1 MQKKIIFFINKFGR
15 KNILFLIFFIT
26 ISSILELIGIAS
38 IFPLI
43 KIISDPNSLNDFIL
57 PSNLADYLNNLGTS
71 ELIFLLLFFYGLIFF
86 IKVSYSIFLTW
97 YNTSLVFEIQMRL
110 VKELF
115 QDYLLQPYI
124 FHTNINS
131 AELIRNCQNEVSN
144 LCKNLFYPC
153 VIILTEIIILII
165 IIIFLFYIDPFAI
178 QFFLLFFALFG
189 FSYYAIVSKKIKI
202 WGKIRLTAEKFRL
215 QHLLQ
220 GFAGIKEIKLLGKE
234 KYFIEKF
241 ASAAYTSGN
250 QFKKN
255 SIVLQIP
262 KHIVE
267 FIFVFLIIVY
277 LLINFKNDKDLIT
290 LLPTLAVYMAA
301 GFKLLPSF
309 LKIYQNFQTIKFTIP
324 TLHKIYE
331 EFNLPKSEKLSKNE
345 IKGDLQFKENIK
357 LENINFKYPGAENFI
372 LKNLNLLIKKGSCV
386 GIMGGSG
393 IGKSTLV
400 DIFLG
405 LIEPNEGNIK
415 LDDKDIKINLPQWF
429 SIVGHIPQEIF
440 ISDDSIKNNIAFGI
454 DEKEIS
460 KDQLNLAIKNSQ
472 LENFRSILDNKIDSA
487 LGERGLQI
495 SGGERQRIGIA
506 RALYKKSKV
515 LIFDEATNALDEN
528 TEKKILNLIM
538 ELKGNKTIIIVS
550 HNMNIFSICD
560 DVYELEQGKLKKIK
574 KEN

>member
-1 MQKKIIFFINKFGR
+1 
-15 KNILFLIFFIT
+15 
-26 ISSILELIGIAS
+26 
-38 IFPLI
+38 
-43 KIISDPNSLNDFIL
+43 
-57 PSNLADYLNNLGTS
+57 
-71 ELIFLLLFFYGLIFF
+71 
-86 IKVSYSIFLTW
+86 
-97 YNTSLVFEIQMRL
+97 
-110 VKELF
+110 
-115 QDYLLQPYI
+115 
-124 FHTNINS
+124 
-131 AELIRNCQNEVSN
+131 
-144 LCKNLFYPC
+144 
-153 VIILTEIIILII
+153 
-165 IIIFLFYIDPFAI
+165 
-178 QFFLLFFALFG
+178 
-189 FSYYAIVSKKIKI
+189 
-202 WGKIRLTAEKFRL
+202 
-215 QHLLQ
+215 
-220 GFAGIKEIKLLGKE
+220 
-234 KYFIEKF
+234 
-241 ASAAYTSGN
+241 SAAYTSGN

-454 DEKEIS
+454 DEKE
-460 KDQLNLAIKNSQ
+460 
-472 LENFRSILDNKIDSA
+472 
-487 LGERGLQI
+487 
-495 SGGERQRIGIA
+495 
-506 RALYKKSKV
+506 
-515 LIFDEATNALDEN
+515 
-528 TEKKILNLIM
+528 
-538 ELKGNKTIIIVS
+538 
-550 HNMNIFSICD
+550 
-560 DVYELEQGKLKKIK
+560 
-574 KEN
+574 